1 MPSGSSSD
9 QETFEAFRAGTTT
22 TDITRT
28 IRLRLQG
35 SQWKHDRVKQ
45 AIDDWQRVARYT
57 ADLLPSFPSY
67 RWGSRDTQLR
77 RIIREEFDD
86 LDIYAHD
93 RDAAVAK
100 AREAFASW
108 NERGQPGDRPQGQF
122 GDADY
127 YRISTSSS
135 SKQRRQIVENDRG
148 YGLEVSLINDRS
160 LDPSSMWFHVDIG
173 EYQREWLEKV
183 TAGDA
188 DLGVV
193 ELRYDDNDQLWAH
206 VSVSEPVEVYEP
218 GDVETVVGVDFG
230 ERVFWAA
237 AVVGSDGVEAVEMES
252 GREFRHYREQLE
264 RRREELSEQGDL
276 KGVRETRGD
285 RERYTE
291 QETHTATRRIVDFA
305 ADHAPCKIRFEDLT
319 DYRETAEDAI
329 HDWPH
334 GMLTEQLAY
343 KATEAGLPVEAI
355 DPAQTSIT
363 CRQCDETNP
372 AFRDG
377 DDFEC
382 WECGYEVHADVNAAI
397 NIAQWD

>member
-1 MPSGSSSD
+1 MPSGSD
-9 QETFEAFRAGTTT
+9 DRQETLTDFRAETTT

-28 IRLRLQG
+28 LRLKLEG
-35 SQWKHDRVKQ
+35 SQWKHDRVRQ
-45 AIDDWQRVARYT
+45 AIEDWQEVARYT
-57 ADLLPSFPSY
+57 ADLLPSFPAY

-77 RIIREEFDD
+77 RVLRDEFDD

-100 AREAFASW
+100 AREAFSSW
-108 NERGQPGDRPQGQF
+108 HERGQPGEPPQGEF

-127 YRISTSSS
+127 FRMGTSSS
-135 SKQRRQIVENDRG
+135 SKGRREIVENDRG
-148 YGLEVSLINDRS
+148 YGLRVSLINNRS
-160 LDPSSMWFHVDIG
+160 LDPGSMWFHVEVG
-173 EYQREWLEKV
+173 EFQREWLQKV
-183 TAGDA
+183 VADEA

-193 ELRYDDNDQLWAH
+193 ELRYADNGTLWAH
-206 VSVSEPVEVYEP
+206 VSVAEPVEVYEP
-218 GDVETVVGVDFG
+218 GDVNTVVGVDLG

-237 AVVGSDGVEAVEMES
+237 AVVGPDGVEAVEMES

-264 RRREELSEQGDL
+264 QRRKILSENDDL
-276 KGVRETRGD
+276 QGVRETRGD

-291 QETHTATRRIVDFA
+291 QETHTATRRIVDLA
-305 ADHAPCKIRFEDLT
+305 ADHAPCVIRFEDLT
-319 DYRETAEDAI
+319 DYRETATDPI

-343 KATEAGLPVEAI
+343 KATEAGLPIEAI
-355 DPAQTSIT
+355 DPAETSIT
-363 CRQCDETNP
+363 CRKCDATNP

-382 WECGYEVHADVNAAI
+382 WNCGYEVHADVNAAI
-397 NIAQWD
+397 NIATWS